1 MKKRH
6 EQKLLLLSLFL
17 FVVWNAPILLL
28 FDSSDP
34 FLGVPKIYIFIFSV
48 WIFSIAL
55 SYIITKRYN
64 E

>member
-6 EQKLLLLSLFL
+6 EQKLILLSIFL

-28 FDSSDP
+28 FDSSHP
-34 FLGVPKIYIFIFSV
+34 FLGIPKVYIFIFSV
-48 WIFSIAL
+48 WALAIAL
-55 SYIITKRYN
+55 SLIITKRYN